1 NTPPQ
6 TFHADT
12 PYGSPPP
19 AGWVPGWVQRLG
31 SSIAN
36 LGRTARG
43 IVHGNVNPDFRRGLH
58 VSADWVTGLMPGAS
72 DVRDIAE
79 VGLGRDIVTGEPLT
93 GPEMAITLAAAAMPF
108 VSAPLARKLLGKWT
122 KFGKY
127 VPRVNDYKHALDPD
141 HVKTALK
148 EKQGMITGMSPRTG
162 KAWDHLTGVILK
174 R

>member
-31 SSIAN
+31 SGIAN

-93 GPEMAITLAAAAMPF
+93 GPQRAVTLVAAALPF
-108 VSAPLARKLLGKWT
+108 ISGSVMRRTLGKLA
-122 KFGKY
+122 KGSHQNHGRGSCQSRQRIGGNQAES
-127 VPRVNDYKHALDPD
+127 VGGRSQGQ
-141 HVKTALK
+141 HVKGCPVLN
-148 EKQGMITGMSPRTG
+148 GPR
-162 KAWDHLTGVILK
+162 
-174 R
+174 